1 MGEAALVAYQAYQQT
16 MRQFLALQEQV
27 MKQFLSS
34 TQPNQ
39 ILPSGNVTVAPQ
51 HSFSNGKHNGNGA
64 APTTRYQAQPGNE
77 IGEVLPPPAPEAPS
91 VPPSPPA
98 SPAPEALL
106 PDRASLTQTL
116 LQLVS
121 DRTGYPMEMLGLDQD
136 IEAELGIDSIKRV
149 EIFGALLKILPE
161 NLSARVQERIESF
174 TEVKTLSGI
183 VEQLLQSLRSSA
195 PSASPNTANRE
206 EDRLGKSPDGVE
218 TIPRYVMQARTEPL
232 PSRESI
238 ALTGLFL
245 ITEDQLSVAPYV
257 AQALQQGGASTAI
270 IASSVLLEPEKIARE
285 IAELR
290 QKYGSVSG
298 IVHLAPLAVAPTLE
312 KLSDWRKYTQIQSKS
327 LFQMLQLCAE
337 ELQQAGQQQKSR
349 VLAASLLGGYFG
361 RDGCYGSGLPTGGSC
376 NGLLKALAIEW
387 SNVCAKAID
396 FDNSLSPA
404 DMAQQII
411 DELLCVGGR
420 LEVGYSQG
428 KRQIFDT
435 VAAPLKTGVVQIE
448 PNADWIVL
456 LTGGARG
463 ITAEI
468 ANQLVIPGMTMVVVG
483 RSPEPTQEPSEFN
496 GIEDIAALRR
506 VLLDRA
512 KVQGLSATPVQIE
525 NKVQELLR
533 DRSIRRNLENLKTA
547 GARVEYWSVD
557 VRSDREFGGLIDDIY
572 SRYGRLDAVIH
583 GAGIIEDKLIVNKS
597 AASFDRVFDT
607 KVDSTFIL
615 SRHLRPESL
624 KLLVLFG
631 SVAGRYGNRGQSDY
645 AAANEVINRLAWQM
659 DELWS
664 NTRVVTINWGPWDT
678 TGMASEEVKRQLK
691 NQGIIPINLQAG
703 CQFFVD
709 ELRYGRKGETEIVAG
724 EGLWANYEQRS

>member
-1 MGEAALVAYQAYQQT
+1 
-16 MRQFLALQEQV
+16 
-27 MKQFLSS
+27 
-34 TQPNQ
+34 
-39 ILPSGNVTVAPQ
+39 
-51 HSFSNGKHNGNGA
+51 
-64 APTTRYQAQPGNE
+64 
-77 IGEVLPPPAPEAPS
+77 
-91 VPPSPPA
+91 
-98 SPAPEALL
+98 
-106 PDRASLTQTL
+106 
-116 LQLVS
+116 
-121 DRTGYPMEMLGLDQD
+121 
-136 IEAELGIDSIKRV
+136 
-149 EIFGALLKILPE
+149 
-161 NLSARVQERIESF
+161 
-174 TEVKTLSGI
+174 
-183 VEQLLQSLRSSA
+183 
-195 PSASPNTANRE
+195 
-206 EDRLGKSPDGVE
+206 
-218 TIPRYVMQARTEPL
+218 MQARTEPL

-238 ALTGLFL
+238 ALNGLFL

-257 AQALQQGGASTAI
+257 AQALQQRGVSTAI
-270 IASSVLLEPEKIARE
+270 IASSVLLEPEQIARE
-285 IAELR
+285 VAKLR

-298 IVHLAPLAVAPTLE
+298 ILHLAPLAIAPTLE
-312 KLSDWRKYTQIQSKS
+312 DLSDWRKYTQIQSKS
-327 LFQMLQLCAE
+327 VFQMLQLCAID
-337 ELQQAGQQQKSR
+337 LQQAGQQQSGR

-361 RDGCYGSGLPTGGSC
+361 RDGCYGSGLATGGSC

-387 SNVCAKAID
+387 SNVRAKAID

-411 DELLCVGGR
+411 NELLCVEGR

-435 VAAPLKTGVVQIE
+435 VAAPLKIGSTQIE

-468 ANQLVIPGMTMVVVG
+468 ARELVIPGMTMVVVG
-483 RSPEPTQEPSEFN
+483 RSPEPTQESPQFD
-496 GIEDIAALRR
+496 GIEDIATLRR

-525 NKVQELLR
+525 NKLQELLR

-547 GARVEYWSVD
+547 GAIVEYWSVD
-557 VRSDREFGGLIDDIY
+557 VRSEREFGGLIDDIY

-615 SRHLRPESL
+615 SRYLRPNSI

-703 CQFFVD
+703 CQFFID

-724 EGLWANYEQRS
+724 EGSWATYEQRS

>member
-1 MGEAALVAYQAYQQT
+1 

-39 ILPSGNVTVAPQ
+39 ILPSGNETVAPQ

-64 APTTRYQAQPGNE
+64 AKPSTQILHSLPNEAAAPTSGNKTE
-77 IGEVLPPPAPEAPS
+77 PSNKIKEVLPPPAPP
-91 VPPSPPA
+91 
-98 SPAPEALL
+98 ALL
-106 PDRASLTQTL
+106 SDRANLTQTL
-116 LQLVS
+116 LHLVS

-136 IEAELGIDSIKRV
+136 MEAELGIDSIKRV

-161 NLSARVQERIESF
+161 NLSASVQERIESF
-174 TEVKTLSGI
+174 TQVKTLNGI
-183 VEQLLQSLRSSA
+183 IEELLQSLTSSA
-195 PSASPNTANRE
+195 PSAPSSSPASPDRANRE
-206 EDRLGKSPDGVE
+206 ENGLGKPQPGVE
-218 TIPRYVMQARTEPL
+218 KIPRYVMQARTEPL

-238 ALTGLFL
+238 SLNGLFL

-257 AQALQQGGASTAI
+257 AQALQQRGVASAI
-270 IASSVLLEPEKIARE
+270 VASSVLLEPEQIARE

-298 IVHLAPLAVAPTLE
+298 IVHLAPLAIAPTLE
-312 KLSDWRKYTQIQSKS
+312 NLSDWRKYTQIQSKS
-327 LFQMLQLCAE
+327 LFQMLQLCAAD
-337 ELQQAGQQQKSR
+337 LQQAGEQQSGR

-361 RDGCYGSGLPTGGSC
+361 RDGCDVSGLPTGGSC

-387 SNVCAKAID
+387 SNVRALAID

-411 DELLCVGGR
+411 NELLCVEGR

-435 VAAPLKTGVVQIE
+435 VAAPLKTGSVQIE

-483 RSPEPTQEPSEFN
+483 RSPEPTQESPQFD

-512 KVQGLSATPVQIE
+512 KAQGLSPTPVQIE
-525 NKVQELLR
+525 NKLQELLR

-547 GARVEYWSVD
+547 GATVEYWSVD
-557 VRSDREFGGLIDDIY
+557 VRNEPEFGGLIDDIY

-615 SRHLRPESL
+615 SRYLQPDSL

-659 DELWS
+659 DQLWS

-703 CQFFVD
+703 CQFFID
-709 ELRYGRKGETEIVAG
+709 ELRYGHKGETEIVAG
-724 EGLWANYEQRS
+724 EGSWATYEQRS